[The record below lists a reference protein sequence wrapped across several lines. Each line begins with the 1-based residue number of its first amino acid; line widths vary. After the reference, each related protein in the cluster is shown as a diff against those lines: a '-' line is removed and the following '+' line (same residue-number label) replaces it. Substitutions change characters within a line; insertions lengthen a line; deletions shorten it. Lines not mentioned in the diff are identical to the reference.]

1 MTAFEQAGGIAK
13 DTGLLVLRIETDE
26 YVFEEYDLE

>member
-1 MTAFEQAGGIAK
+1 MNALVTPNK

>member
-1 MTAFEQAGGIAK
+1 MNALVTPIK

-26 YVFEEYDLE
+26 YVFEEYELE